1 MTVRKELINE
11 ITDLILRSRERAT
24 RSVDIERVLMYWN
37 VGRKIFEEEQQ
48 GKERA
53 DYGKYIIKFLSEEL
67 QPKFGSGY
75 SIRQLNWYRQFYR
88 TFPIVSAVRTQLSWT
103 HYKLL

>member
-1 MTVRKELINE
+1 MIIRKELVIE
-11 ITDLILRSRERAT
+11 ITDIIIQSRERAT
-24 RSVDIERVLMYWN
+24 RSVDIERVQMYWN

-53 DYGKYIIKFLSEEL
+53 EYGKYIIKFLSEEL

-75 SIRQLNWYRQFYR
+75 SIRQLNWYRQF
-88 TFPIVSAVRTQLSWT
+88 IVLFQLCP
-103 HYKLL
+103 HCGHN